1 MTDREKLVDLLWQC
15 VDLDTPFGEIADYLL
30 SNGVRLESKQATSD
44 ENKRWIPVSE
54 RLPEKWREQDN
65 EYFGDEIEFIVHING
80 AQCATFLCFDGE
92 KFYDQTTGEIYS
104 VTHWMPLPNPP
115 EEERQ

>member
-30 SNGVRLESKQATSD
+30 SNGVRLEPKQATSD

-54 RLPEKWREQDN
+54 RLPENDGFVLVYTINQIVGEAILIDRK
-65 EYFGDEIEFIVHING
+65 EFYWAGSDDDAEPI
-80 AQCATFLCFDGE
+80 A
-92 KFYDQTTGEIYS
+92 
-104 VTHWMPLPNPP
+104 VTHWMPLPEPP
-115 EEERQ
+115 KE